1 MWPWEHLAFG
11 YLLYSVLRH
20 VGTGRSPR
28 SDAVVVLAVA
38 TQLPDL
44 VDKPLAWSLAVLPS
58 GHSLAH
64 SLLSAFPLSVLA
76 LALAH
81 RARRSDVGVAFVVGY
96 LSHLAGDVI
105 YPVAVGKEPSP
116 GYLLW
121 PLVRVPAD
129 QSKMGFLAR
138 FREYFGDYLVYLGDP
153 AVRGYL
159 ALELG
164 LLFTVLVLWLVDGM
178 PGIPRKI
185 AVTRR

>member
-11 YLLYSVLRH
+11 YLLYSAYSHL
-20 VGTGRSPR
+20 GTGRSPR
-28 SDAVVVLAVA
+28 SDAVVILGIA

-64 SLLSAFPLSVLA
+64 SLLSALPLSALA
-76 LALAH
+76 LVLAH
-81 RARRSDVGVAFVVGY
+81 RAGRSDVGVAFAIGY

-105 YPVAVGKEPSP
+105 YPIAVGKDPFL
-116 GYLLW
+116 GFLLW
-121 PLVRVPAD
+121 PLARVPSD
-129 QSKMGFLAR
+129 RSSMGFLAQ
-138 FREYFGDYLVYLGDP
+138 FQKYFGEYLTYLDDP
-153 AVRGYL
+153 AVTGYL

-164 LLFTVLVLWLVDGM
+164 LLLTVFVLWLFDGM
-178 PGIPRKI
+178 PGVPRKL

>member
-11 YLLYSVLRH
+11 YLLYSAYSH
-20 VGTGRSPR
+20 VVAGRSPR
-28 SDAVVVLAVA
+28 SDAVVVLGFA

-64 SLLSAFPLSVLA
+64 SLVSALPLSALA

-81 RARRSDVGVAFVVGY
+81 RARRTDIGVAFAVGY

-105 YPVAVGKEPSP
+105 YPVAVGKEPSLEF
-116 GYLLW
+116 LLW

-129 QSKMGFLAR
+129 RTGAGFLAR
-138 FREYFGDYLVYLGDP
+138 FRDYFGDYLTYLDDP
-153 AVRGYL
+153 ALTGYL

-164 LLFTVLVLWLVDGM
+164 LFLAVFALWLFDGM
-178 PGIPRKI
+178 PGVPRKV

>member
-11 YLLYSVLRH
+11 YLLYSLYCH
-20 VGTGRSPR
+20 LGTGQSPR
-28 SDAVVVLAVA
+28 SDAVVVLGIA

-81 RARRSDVGVAFVVGY
+81 RARRSDIGVAFAIGY
-96 LSHLAGDVI
+96 LSHLSGDVI
-105 YPVAVGKEPSP
+105 YPLVVGKEPFL
-116 GYLLW
+116 GFLLW

-129 QSKMGFLAR
+129 QSSMGFLAR
-138 FREYFGDYLVYLGDP
+138 FQEYFGDYLVFLSDP
-153 AVRGYL
+153 AVTSYL

-164 LLFTVLVLWLVDGM
+164 LLFTVFVLWLFDGM

-185 AVTRR
+185 AVTRQ